1 MDHAKPPLEGIRVL
15 DIATFV
21 AAPFAAAALGEFGAE
36 VIKIEQPGVGDSLR
50 RLGTYSEVG
59 DTYWWLSDARNK
71 KCITLDFHKEKGVE
85 LLKRLVADADVVV
98 ENFRPGTLEKW
109 GIGYEDLKKV
119 NGKLIMLRVSAYG
132 QTGPKSK
139 EPGFARIA
147 HAFSG
152 LTYLVGTAET
162 PPLAPGSNTLADF
175 LTGTYGAYGVMLA
188 LRSRDQ
194 TGKGQFVDIGL
205 YEPIFRFLD
214 EMAPVYDKTG
224 YVKERVGTGGGHAV
238 PHNHY
243 PTRDG
248 KWVAIACTNDKM
260 FARFAEVM
268 GRPELAAEDAY
279 ARQDA
284 RREDAEKVDGW
295 VTEWTMSRSQ
305 AEVIEKCTA
314 GAVPVG
320 SINSIAD
327 IFADPHFAAREN
339 LLKVKDDRVGELTV
353 ANVVPRLS
361 ETPGRV
367 KHLGR
372 AMGADTAQVFKE
384 LLGVDEAELAALKEE
399 GVV

>member
-1 MDHAKPPLEGIRVL
+1 MQASPPPLEGIRVL

-50 RLGTYSEVG
+50 RLGTYSEAG

-71 KCITLDFHKEKGVE
+71 KCITLDFHKARGVE
-85 LLKRLVADADVVV
+85 LFKQMVAKADVVV

-109 GIGYEDLKKV
+109 GIGYEDLRKV
-119 NGKLIMLRVSAYG
+119 NAGLVMLRVSAYG
-132 QTGPKSK
+132 QTGPKRN

-147 HAFSG
+147 HGFSG

-175 LTGTYGAYGVMLA
+175 LTGIYGAYGIMLA
-188 LRSRDQ
+188 LRSKDR
-194 TGKGQFVDIGL
+194 TGEGQYVDIGL
-205 YEPIFRFLD
+205 YEPMFRFLD
-214 EMAPVYDKTG
+214 EMAPVYERLGT
-224 YVKERVGTGGGHAV
+224 VKERVGTGGGYSV

-243 PTRDG
+243 PTQDG

-279 ARQDA
+279 AHQDA
-284 RREDAEKVDGW
+284 RKAAYDTVNGL
-295 VTEWTMSRSQ
+295 VTEWTQSLPQ
-305 AEVIEKCTA
+305 AEVLRRCQE
-314 GAVPVG
+314 GAVPCG
-320 SINSIAD
+320 PINSIAD
-327 IFADPHFAAREN
+327 IFADPQFAAREN
-339 LLKVKDDRVGELTV
+339 LLKVPDERVGPLTV
-353 ANVVPRLS
+353 PSVVPRLS
-361 ETPGRV
+361 ATPGRV
-367 KHLGR
+367 RHLGR
-372 AMGADTAQVFKE
+372 AMGADNAAVFQEWLGIGPDE
-384 LLGVDEAELAALKEE
+384 LEQLKAE

>member
-1 MDHAKPPLEGIRVL
+1 MENSEAPLAGVRVL

-50 RLGTYSEVG
+50 RLGTYSEAG

-71 KCITLDFHKEKGVE
+71 ICVTLDFHKARGVE
-85 LLKRLVADADVVV
+85 LFKALVAISDVVI

-109 GIGYEDLKKV
+109 GIGYEDLKAV
-119 NGKLIMLRVSAYG
+119 NEGLVMLRVSGYG
-132 QTGPKSK
+132 QTGPKK
-139 EPGFARIA
+139 DEPGFARVA

-152 LTYLVGTAET
+152 LTYLVGTPET

-175 LTGTYGAYGVMLA
+175 LAGTYGAYGIMLA
-188 LRSRDQ
+188 LRARDK
-194 TGKGQFVDIGL
+194 TGKGQYVDIGL
-205 YEPIFRFLD
+205 YEPMFRFLD

-243 PTRDG
+243 PTGDG

-260 FARFAEVM
+260 FARLAEAM
-268 GRPELAAEDAY
+268 GRPELTAEDAFGL
-279 ARQDA
+279 QDK
-284 RREDAEKVDGW
+284 RRERSEEVEEL
-295 VTEWTMSRSQ
+295 VNRWTMSLSQ
-305 AEVIEKCTA
+305 AELLEKCTA
-314 GAVPVG
+314 GQVPAG
-320 SINSIAD
+320 PINSIAD
-327 IFADPHFAAREN
+327 IFADAQFAAREN
-339 LLKVKDDRVGELTV
+339 LLKVEDERVGPLTV
-353 ANVVPRLS
+353 PNVVPRLS
-361 ETPGRV
+361 ATPGRV

-372 AMGADTAQVFKE
+372 ALGADTAAVFGE
-384 LLGVDEAELAALKEE
+384 LLGIGKEELDALRKE

>member
-1 MDHAKPPLEGIRVL
+1 MEETVTPLAGIRVL

-21 AAPFAAAALGEFGAE
+21 AGPFAAASLGEFGAE
-36 VIKIEQPGVGDSLR
+36 VIKVEQPKVGDSLR

-71 KCITLDFHKEKGVE
+71 KCITLDFHMARGVE
-85 LLKRLVADADVVV
+85 LFKGMVAKSDIVV

-109 GIGYEDLKKV
+109 GIGYEDLRKV
-119 NGKLIMLRVSAYG
+119 NPGLVMLRVSAYG

-152 LTYLVGTAET
+152 LTYLVGTPET

-175 LTGTYGAYGVMLA
+175 LTGIYGAYGIMLA
-188 LRSRDQ
+188 LRSKEQ
-194 TGKGQFVDIGL
+194 TGKGQYIDIGL
-205 YEPIFRFLD
+205 YEPMFRFLD
-214 EMAPVYDKTG
+214 EIAPVFERTG
-224 YVKERVGTGGGHAV
+224 YVKERVGTGGAHAV

-243 PTRDG
+243 PTGDG

-268 GRPELAAEDAY
+268 GRPELAAEDAFGP
-279 ARQDA
+279 QDA
-284 RREDAEKVDGW
+284 RYAHFDEVNGLVA
-295 VTEWTMSRSQ
+295 EWTGSLSQ
-305 AEVIEKCTA
+305 SEVLERCRE
-314 GAVPVG
+314 GAVPSG
-320 SINSIAD
+320 PINSIAD

-339 LLKVKDDRVGELTV
+339 MIQVEDERAGTLTV
-353 ANVVPRLS
+353 PNVVPRLS
-361 ETPGRV
+361 ETPGKV
-367 KHLGR
+367 NHLGR
-372 AMGADTAQVFKE
+372 TLGADNEAVFQE
-384 LLGVDEAELAALKEE
+384 LLGIGKEELEQLKKE